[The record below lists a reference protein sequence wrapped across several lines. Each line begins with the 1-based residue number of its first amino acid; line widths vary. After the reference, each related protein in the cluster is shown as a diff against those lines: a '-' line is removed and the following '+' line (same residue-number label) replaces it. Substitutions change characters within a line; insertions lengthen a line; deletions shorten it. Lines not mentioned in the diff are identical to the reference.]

1 MKTFVMAAAAAALMI
16 VGATS
21 ANAMIEINK
30 SAVEVG
36 KPAPAFTGTDT
47 NGNTINLSDYAGKT
61 VVLEWTNPKCP
72 FVEKHYGSG
81 NMQSLQKKYTAQ
93 DVVWLSINSS
103 AEGKEGNMNAA
114 DANQVISE
122 AGAAPTAYILDP
134 TGEIGRLYD
143 ARTTPDMFVINGEG
157 TLVYAGAIDS
167 NDSFKPET
175 IEGATNYVA
184 AALDALAE
192 GKPIETAQ
200 TKPYGCGV
208 KY

>member
-1 MKTFVMAAAAAALMI
+1 MKTFVMAAMAAAFMI
-16 VGATS
+16 AGATS
-21 ANAMIEINK
+21 ASAMIEINK
-30 SAVEVG
+30 STVEVG

-47 NGNTINLSDYAGKT
+47 NGKTINLSDYAGKT

-81 NMQSLQKKYTAQ
+81 NMQALQKKYTAQ
-93 DVVWLSINSS
+93 GVVWLSVNSS
-103 AEGKEGNMNAA
+103 AAGKEGNMSAA

-122 AGAAPTAYILDP
+122 VGAAPTAYILDP
-134 TGEIGRLYD
+134 TGEIGHLYD

-184 AALDALAE
+184 AALDALAA